1 MGIEAAWP
9 ARHATFHESFRV
21 VAAAAKE
28 RKRGFAALGPP
39 PPEQSTHTAL
49 VSSPSLAALHLST

>member
-1 MGIEAAWP
+1 MGIEAAM
-9 ARHATFHESFRV
+9 ARDARDFSHESFRV

-39 PPEQSTHTAL
+39 PPEQG
-49 VSSPSLAALHLST
+49 